1 MSIKVFTPGESAALD
16 AHKVNVFGRYLL
28 CCIASADAPVTFDEL
43 ASYTGYDKE
52 HVRKAVKKLETA
64 GVVRVNKPHRK
75 EAQIVATFI

>member
-64 GVVRVNKPHRK
+64 GVVTIHRGHREAALIKPS
-75 EAQIVATFI
+75 FI

>member
-1 MSIKVFTPGESAALD
+1 MAIKVFTLGESAALD
-16 AHKVNVFGRYLL
+16 AHKVNTLGRYLL

-64 GVVRVNKPHRK
+64 GVVTIHRGHR
-75 EAQIVATFI
+75 EAALISASFI

>member
-1 MSIKVFTPGESAALD
+1 MAIKVFTPGERAALD
-16 AHKVNVFGRYLL
+16 VHKVNTMGRYLL

-64 GVVRVNKPHRK
+64 GVVTIHKPHRK

>member
-1 MSIKVFTPGESAALD
+1 MAIKVFTPGESAALD

-64 GVVRVNKPHRK
+64 GVVTIHRGHREAALIKPSF
-75 EAQIVATFI
+75 V

>member
-1 MSIKVFTPGESAALD
+1 MAINVFTPGECAALD
-16 AHKVNVFGRYLL
+16 VHKVNTLGRYLL

-64 GVVRVNKPHRK
+64 GVVTIHRGHREAALIKPS
-75 EAQIVATFI
+75 FI

>member
-1 MSIKVFTPGESAALD
+1 MAINVFTPGELSWLNKY
-16 AHKVNVFGRYLL
+16 KVNTLGRYLL

-64 GVVRVNKPHRK
+64 GVVTIHRGHR
-75 EAQIVATFI
+75 EAALISASFL

>member
-1 MSIKVFTPGESAALD
+1 MAIKVFTPGEDYQMAQ
-16 AHKVNVFGRYLL
+16 HKINVFGRYLL

-64 GVVRVNKPHRK
+64 GVVTIHKPHRK

>member
-1 MSIKVFTPGESAALD
+1 MAIKVFTLGEDYRMAQ
-16 AHKVNVFGRYLL
+16 HKVNVFGRYLL

-64 GVVRVNKPHRK
+64 GVVTIHRGHR
-75 EAQIVATFI
+75 EAALISASFI

>member
-1 MSIKVFTPGESAALD
+1 MAIKVFTLGEIAALD
-16 AHKVNVFGRYLL
+16 AHKVNTLGRYLL

-64 GVVRVNKPHRK
+64 GVVTIHRGHREAALIKPS
-75 EAQIVATFI
+75 FI